1 LHLRPER
8 EPPGKRVP
16 LRTPDGSVP
25 GTAALPQAGGPDPM
39 ATSGDHPMRTDG
51 PGKIGQT

>member
-8 EPPGKRVP
+8 EPPGKLVP

-25 GTAALPQAGGPDPM
+25 SAADEPRWRA
-39 ATSGDHPMRTDG
+39 
-51 PGKIGQT
+51 